1 MLTKW
6 PGISPRLFSIFIA
19 SPLPTL
25 LSDLPR
31 IYKHR
36 GTESYTHSA
45 PQRLAPFSFSRCYQ
59 HHRHKLHR
67 VFQQFYPLCVLL
79 FRSAGQK
86 DTVFR
91 FSQPA
96 HRFIPFRRVSR
107 TFTQLVPPFL
117 KIQVPTVQTRI
128 SWSMNV
134 SINKLFMSAGTSS
147 GIAAYGD
154 LGANC
159 VSIIYQPFLF
169 IFCLNHRV

>member
-6 PGISPRLFSIFIA
+6 PGISPWLFSIFTA

-25 LSDLPR
+25 PSDLPR
-31 IYKHR
+31 ICK
-36 GTESYTHSA
+36 
-45 PQRLAPFSFSRCYQ
+45 
-59 HHRHKLHR
+59 
-67 VFQQFYPLCVLL
+67 QFYPLCVLL

-91 FSQPA
+91 FFQPA

-117 KIQVPTVQTRI
+117 KVQVPTVQTRI

-134 SINKLFMSAGTSS
+134 SINKLFRSAGTGS

-159 VSIIYQPFLF
+159 VCIIY
-169 IFCLNHRV
+169 